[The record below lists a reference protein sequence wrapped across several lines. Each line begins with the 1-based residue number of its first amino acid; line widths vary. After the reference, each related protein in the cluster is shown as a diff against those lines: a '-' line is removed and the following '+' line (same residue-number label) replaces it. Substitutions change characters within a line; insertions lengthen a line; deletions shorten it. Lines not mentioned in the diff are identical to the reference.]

1 MSKRMEFTRKVKAQ
15 IIARANGKCEKCS
28 AMLKVGEGEVDH
40 ILPCALGGEAT
51 VANGRLL
58 CRVCHIE
65 KTADDIRRVRKSD
78 RQRDKSTGAVR
89 PKSALASRKQPKP
102 ALTKTLPPRAMF
114 VPAGRA
120 ALAQGGG
127 SE

>member
-1 MSKRMEFTRKVKAQ
+1 MARMEFTRKDKAK

-28 AMLKVGEGEVDH
+28 AMLKTGEGEVDH

-58 CRVCHIE
+58 CRVCHVE

-78 RQRDKSTGAVR
+78 RQRDKATGAVR
-89 PKSALASRKQPKP
+89 PKSALAGRKRPKP
-102 ALTKTLPPRAMF
+102 ALTKTLPPRAMYI
-114 VPAGRA
+114 PAGQTVQV
-120 ALAQGGG
+120 QGG
-127 SE
+127 ET